1 MDTKSICRT
10 RRYLLFPLSLII
22 LMACSRNNGPSQ
34 QELTANIT
42 SRLCNTIRGAKAL
55 YWDMSNGVMRG
66 DIPGGLPTIKN
77 PGGYFIHSGYP
88 ALGFSLPAGYRA
100 IELSDGRT
108 NTIGVNVLRNDD
120 NVLWRYVTTTF
131 FGLTNAQQVV
141 QAEVNQMLANLGN
154 PQFEILCSNNTNPQ
168 LAPGIQ
174 TSVATR
180 LVRAGNFTAQFAVNV
195 NTFPDLGSSFIG
207 IEMTM
212 APTAEYDAMV
222 LETFLPIGYQLL
234 FIDRETVRDSDGDGV
249 PDGQDREP
257 LNPNIQ

>member
-1 MDTKSICRT
+1 MNKITPSQFPFLGIF
-10 RRYLLFPLSLII
+10 LLFVVFL
-22 LMACSRNNGPSQ
+22 AGCNKNDGSQ
-34 QELTANIT
+34 QQIANLT
-42 SRLCNTIRGAKAL
+42 SQLCNGLRGAKAL

-66 DIPGGLPTIKN
+66 DIPGGVPTIRN

-120 NVLWRYVTTTF
+120 NVLWRYVTTNF
-131 FGLTNAQQVV
+131 FGFINAQQVV
-141 QAEVNQMLANLGN
+141 QSEVNQMLANLGN
-154 PQFEILCSNNTNPQ
+154 PELEILCSNNSNPQ
-168 LAPGIQ
+168 MAPNIQ

-234 FIDRETVRDSDGDGV
+234 FIDRATVRDSDGDGV
-249 PDGQDREP
+249 PDDKDRAP
-257 LNPNIQ
+257 FNPNIQ